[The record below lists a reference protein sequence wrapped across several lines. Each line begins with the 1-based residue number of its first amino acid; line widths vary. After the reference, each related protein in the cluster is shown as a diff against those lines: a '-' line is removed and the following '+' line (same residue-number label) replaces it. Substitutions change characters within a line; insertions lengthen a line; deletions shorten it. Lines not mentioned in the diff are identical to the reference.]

1 MQWLLASLIREMM
14 RKAHPNFT
22 GKNAETTAGNGSG
35 IPLRDPLQRS
45 PRRRRLSC
53 SLRSVKASS
62 VYAQVSRRVRIVESG
77 GLPAVINE

>member
-45 PRRRRLSC
+45 PST
-53 SLRSVKASS
+53 ASQLQLTKREG
-62 VYAQVSRRVRIVESG
+62 VERICAGVAAG
-77 GLPAVINE
+77 AHR